1 MSTTARKQ
9 RQSEGERKDVYERVT
24 GQIVAT
30 IEAGLARGDDRLP
43 WHHDGQA
50 TTRPVN
56 VASHRACRG
65 ANVVALWAAAEL
77 ASYPTG
83 LWGTYRHWAELGAR
97 VRKGEKA
104 TSVVFWKIG
113 DENKEAGE
121 EDGEGEVSGRGRR
134 FFACGYSVFNVS
146 QVEGYVAPAMKVLP
160 EAARIAHAERFCA
173 NLAIEV
179 RHGGNRA
186 CYVPSKDLVR
196 IPPFAVF
203 RAVGGYYA
211 VLLHE
216 QGHASG
222 ARHRLDR
229 DLSGR
234 FGSAAY
240 AMEEVVVELASAMA
254 CAELGLSL
262 EPRPD
267 HACYIASWLEVLRAD
282 KRAIFTAAG
291 KAQEIADWM
300 DARQPPAAASEEAA
314 ATA

>member
-1 MSTTARKQ
+1 M
-9 RQSEGERKDVYERVT
+9 
-24 GQIVAT
+24 
-30 IEAGLARGDDRLP
+30 
-43 WHHDGQA
+43 
-50 TTRPVN
+50 
-56 VASHRACRG
+56 
-65 ANVVALWAAAEL
+65 
-77 ASYPTG
+77 
-83 LWGTYRHWAELGAR
+83 
-97 VRKGEKA
+97 RKGEKA

-121 EDGEGEVSGRGRR
+121 EDGEGEASGRGRR
-134 FFACGYSVFNVS
+134 FFAYGYSVFNVS

-160 EAARIAHAERFCA
+160 EVARIAHAERFCA

-186 CYVPSKDLVR
+186 CYVPSKDLVQM
-196 IPPFAVF
+196 PPFAAF
-203 RAVGGYYA
+203 RNAGGYYV

-240 AMEEVVVELASAMA
+240 AMEEVVVELASAMV
-254 CAELGLSL
+254 CAELGLSA

-282 KRAIFTAAG
+282 SRAIFTAAG
-291 KAQEIADWM
+291 KAQQIADWM

-314 ATA
+314 ATAA